1 VNRTT
6 YDVETGARP
15 FDGGGR
21 LTPLA
26 RRAAAPIA
34 MVVIALGVAACGSAA
49 ASAPSSTL
57 QPDPASVTVG
67 YLTNLTHAPALIGV
81 SSGYLKA
88 NLPATTAL
96 QTKTFSA
103 GPAESEALLGGSLDA
118 AFVGPNPAISA
129 FLTTKGT
136 GIRIVAGA
144 DAGGA
149 GLVVSPAIA
158 AGDFPADLRG
168 KTLASPQLGNTQDV
182 ALRTWLSQNGLSSST
197 TGGTADVTIDATSG
211 NSVDLQHFLAGQIA
225 GGWEP
230 EPYESQYI
238 LKGNGKLVVD
248 ESSLW
253 PNQEFP
259 ATELVVTTSLLTNHP
274 DIVRDLVKGLIQSVD
289 WINANPAAAQT
300 AANADLT
307 ALTGAKALPA
317 AVVQLAWTHLKFTVD
332 PLAADL
338 KSDASHA
345 LKAGVVQSA
354 NVKGIIDVGILNSL
368 LSAAGKP
375 AVGAAGLG
383 S

>member
-1 VNRTT
+1 
-6 YDVETGARP
+6 
-15 FDGGGR
+15 
-21 LTPLA
+21 
-26 RRAAAPIA
+26 
-34 MVVIALGVAACGSAA
+34 
-49 ASAPSSTL
+49 
-57 QPDPASVTVG
+57 
-67 YLTNLTHAPALIGV
+67 
-81 SSGYLKA
+81 
-88 NLPATTAL
+88 
-96 QTKTFSA
+96 
-103 GPAESEALLGGSLDA
+103 
-118 AFVGPNPAISA
+118 
-129 FLTTKGT
+129 
-136 GIRIVAGA
+136 
-144 DAGGA
+144 
-149 GLVVSPAIA
+149 VVSPAIA
-158 AGDFPADLRG
+158 AGDFPADLKG

-354 NVKGIIDVGILNSL
+354 NVKGIVDVGILNSL